1 MSKHRTKGRSRAA
14 IKRRKAVDELRWQL
28 AMSEGKAANAASQL
42 MVVTRRMHEAEVR
55 LGNLVRVRP
64 AYYGGESRC
73 HVLEVAFDIDV
84 LRQAVNPLGI
94 VLNEVEC
101 AFERNPSTRW
111 ILEETPCRKPTSSRG
126 FGIAGRRCMA

>member
-55 LGNLVRVRP
+55 LWNLVRVSR
-64 AYYGGESRC
+64 AYYGGESR
-73 HVLEVAFDIDV
+73 HYVLEVAFDIDV

>member
-28 AMSEGKAANAASQL
+28 AMSEGKAANAVKRLLDAEN
-42 MVVTRRMHEAEVR
+42 RMHEAEVR
-55 LGNLVRVRP
+55 LGNLVRVSR
-64 AYYGGESRC
+64 AYYGGESR
-73 HVLEVAFDIDV
+73 HYALEVTFDMDV
-84 LRQAVNPLGI
+84 LREADNPLGI

-101 AFERNPSTRW
+101 ALERNPSTRW
-111 ILEETPCRKPTSSRG
+111 LLEETPCRKPTSSRG